1 MKIDYNK
8 FTEDELKV
16 ILNAAR
22 TINYAFGLQF
32 PSYKEQLALLLE
44 DMHFRAINQIVQQT
58 HCKQSPTSVA
68 RIPTHNRRDF
78 SASHGGS
85 PNRVAAVCGGCHDT
99 RSSINAPHRRVLI
112 FGPPTRRR

>member
-44 DMHFRAINQIVQQT
+44 DEHFRAINQIIIQSCT
-58 HCKQSPTSVA
+58 AHRDITIKQGENPDA
-68 RIPTHNRRDF
+68 
-78 SASHGGS
+78 
-85 PNRVAAVCGGCHDT
+85 
-99 RSSINAPHRRVLI
+99 
-112 FGPPTRRR
+112 